1 MELGNMIF
9 GNSRGAYKVPR
20 EDKWEERIE
29 KFFEYFALDWYGYP
43 VVGRHKPG
51 IRINDRGSITT
62 SKFEI
67 NPYYWGDDEEECEKP
82 NFLYYKGNFELR
94 WYKYPLRDSYANK
107 DLTYEQFDEILT
119 DCENL
124 E

>member
-1 MELGNMIF
+1 MELGNLIF
-9 GNSRGAYKVPR
+9 GNSRGACKVPR
-20 EDKWEERIE
+20 EDKWEKRIE

-67 NPYYWGDDEEECEKP
+67 NPYYWGDDEEECAKP

-94 WYKYPLRDSYANK
+94 WYKYPLRDAYANK
-107 DLTYEQFDEILT
+107 DLTYEQFDEMLT

>member
-1 MELGNMIF
+1 MNMIF
-9 GNSRGAYKVPR
+9 GNSQSAYSIVPR
-20 EDKWEERIE
+20 DKWEDRFGD
-29 KFFEYFALDWYGYP
+29 FFERFALNYQGHP
-43 VVGRHKPG
+43 EVGRYKSG
-51 IRINDRGSITT
+51 ITINDRGEITT

-67 NPYYWGDDEEECEKP
+67 NPYYWGDDEEEYEKP
-82 NFLYYKGNFELR
+82 NFLYYKGDFELR
-94 WYKYPLRDSYANK
+94 WYKYPLRAAYANK

>member
-9 GNSRGAYKVPR
+9 GHSRGTYEVPR

-29 KFFEYFALDWYGYP
+29 KFFNHFALDWYGHP
-43 VVGRHKPG
+43 AVGRYKPG
-51 IRINDRGSITT
+51 VEINDRGGITT
-62 SKFEI
+62 AKFEI
-67 NPYYWGDDEEECEKP
+67 NPYYWGGDDEEAERP
-82 NFLYYKGNFELR
+82 NFKYFKSGYELR

-107 DLTYEQFDEILT
+107 DLTYDQFDEMLT